1 MVSPSSLSG
10 PPGWNGL
17 ALLVCSHGY
26 LSAAPLRLSSRM
38 KHCTGRRFF
47 TSPWINIVQNKRE
60 EEWEVLMTGSLCN
73 VLTCDTLRQRS
84 DCNWGVTCDQLCNV
98 GSHHRTVAS
107 LPALTQN
114 WGLTKMKGPGGLQR
128 AALLP
133 CNPSQPS
140 CLSPAGHDYISSL
153 RLCLRHAEFT
163 SSSTRCC
170 EVRQSWSVTANI
182 SICGAVSLD
191 RCRLDSLTPDNLL
204 SLISLSLS
212 LTRK

>member
-1 MVSPSSLSG
+1 MGWHCWSAHTDICQQLLSG
-10 PPGWNGL
+10 CRHEWNIARVGDF
-17 ALLVCSHGY
+17 
-26 LSAAPLRLSSRM
+26 LRLPESTLSRISE
-38 KHCTGRRFF
+38 RRNERY
-47 TSPWINIVQNKRE
+47 WWLV
-60 EEWEVLMTGSLCN
+60 SLCN

-114 WGLTKMKGPGGLQR
+114 WGLNKMKGPGGLQR

-133 CNPSQPS
+133 CNPSRPS
-140 CLSPAGHDYISSL
+140 CLSPTGHDYISSL

>member
-1 MVSPSSLSG
+1 MRGIDDWWVCVMSSLVTHSDSG
-10 PPGWNGL
+10 ATATEVWRVTSCVMLGL
-17 ALLVCSHGY
+17 TTALLPACPHWRKIGASPRWRDLAG
-26 LSAAPLRLSSRM
+26 SS
-38 KHCTGRRFF
+38 G
-47 TSPWINIVQNKRE
+47 
-60 EEWEVLMTGSLCN
+60 
-73 VLTCDTLRQRS
+73 
-84 DCNWGVTCDQLCNV
+84 
-98 GSHHRTVAS
+98 
-107 LPALTQN
+107 
-114 WGLTKMKGPGGLQR
+114 

-133 CNPSQPS
+133 CNPSRPS